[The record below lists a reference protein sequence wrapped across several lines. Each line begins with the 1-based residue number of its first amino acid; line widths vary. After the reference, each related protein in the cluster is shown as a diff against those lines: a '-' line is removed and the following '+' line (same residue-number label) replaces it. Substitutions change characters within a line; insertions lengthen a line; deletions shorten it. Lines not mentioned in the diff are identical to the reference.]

1 MDKPI
6 TPEDR
11 KRLAAKAGISDA
23 VLYQSMSG
31 YSQIN
36 PAKCVLVEAA
46 LEGEL
51 RRWHLRPKD
60 WHEIW
65 PELIGLE
72 GAPPVPAKV

>member
-1 MDKPI
+1 MEKPI

-11 KRLAAKAGISDA
+11 KRLALKAGISEA
-23 VLYQSMSG
+23 VLYQSMNG

-36 PAKCVLVEAA
+36 PAKCVLVETA
-46 LEGEL
+46 LDGEL
-51 RRWHLRPKD
+51 RRWDLRPKD

-72 GAPPVPAKV
+72 GAPPVPVKA